1 MAQKTFEQSMKQL
14 EQIVQELEDGDLP
27 LEKAI
32 KKFEEGIKLTKLCS
46 EKLDETEKK
55 ISILLKNAEGQMIE
69 KPFNAEDE
77 TDDDQGIM
85 FDLNVYLAEKIERI
99 NAAIEYILK
108 TKKSFLGPFFWDGTF
123 FLGMVTRV

>member
-14 EQIVQELEDGDLP
+14 ERIVQELEEGDLP

-55 ISILLKNAEGQMIE
+55 ISVLLKNSEGQITE
-69 KPFNAEDE
+69 KPLVPEDE
-77 TDDDQGIM
+77 TDDD
-85 FDLNVYLAEKIERI
+85 
-99 NAAIEYILK
+99 
-108 TKKSFLGPFFWDGTF
+108 
-123 FLGMVTRV
+123 